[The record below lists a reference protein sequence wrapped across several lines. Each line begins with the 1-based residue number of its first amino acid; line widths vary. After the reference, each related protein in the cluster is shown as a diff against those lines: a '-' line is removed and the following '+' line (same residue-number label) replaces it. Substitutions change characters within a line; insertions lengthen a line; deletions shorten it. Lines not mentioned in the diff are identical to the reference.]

1 MAHPHDKT
9 PLVPSPPSRRQAWFM
24 TVLLML
30 FMALN
35 FWDKA
40 VLGLAAVPIMDELN
54 LSNSTYGLASSSFYL
69 LFTVASILVGLMAN
83 KVRSKWVFVV
93 LALLWAVAQ
102 VPMLISATLTAL
114 FVSRIFM
121 GAAEGPANPL
131 TVHTA
136 HAWFPP
142 ERRSLPTALTQIAS
156 GIGAITAALFLT
168 WVITEHGWRWA
179 FAATA
184 ILSAA
189 WAVVY
194 AILGKDRPADTH
206 PTPADPTAPTAPPA
220 EAAPAVAGDTAD
232 GQRVPYRRILLSPTF
247 LGSLAMTFAAA
258 WCLAVVLAWLV
269 PYFVRIVGYDPSEAG
284 NMVIPPNVVSI
295 TAILVLGALSGRL
308 MSRGTADRVPLGVFT
323 GATVAAGGVCAVLI
337 PYLGTGFWLV
347 CGVSLAAGLPMVAM
361 TSAYNAVGR
370 ICPPAQRGAV
380 LGALYGL
387 YSLGSVGGPYAMGVI
402 LDHAPDLATGYHRG
416 FTVLGVIAIA
426 GGLCAAL
433 CVNPGRDRGRLVGSV
448 AAESPAPGGDGR
460 QPGRPRT
467 SPAV

>member
-1 MAHPHDKT
+1 MVRPNDA
-9 PLVPSPPSRRQAWFM
+9 PPRLRQAWLM

-40 VLGLAAVPIMDELN
+40 VLGLAAVPVMKELR

-69 LFTVASILVGLMAN
+69 LFTVASVLVGLMAN
-83 KVRSKWVFVV
+83 RVRSKWIFVL

-102 VPMLISATLTAL
+102 LPMLVGASVAAL
-114 FVSRIFM
+114 FASRISM

-136 HAWFPP
+136 HGWFPP

-156 GIGAITAALFLT
+156 GLGAITAAIFLT
-168 WVITEHGWRWA
+168 AVITAHGWRWA
-179 FAATA
+179 FAVTA
-184 ILSAA
+184 LLSAV
-189 WAVVY
+189 WALVY
-194 AILGKDRPADTH
+194 AVFGKDRPAETH
-206 PTPADPTAPTAPPA
+206 PAPDA
-220 EAAPAVAGDTAD
+220 EQAVEAG
-232 GQRVPYRRILLSPTF
+232 RHVPYRRILLSPTF

-269 PYFVRIVGYDPSEAG
+269 PYFVKIVGYKPSDAG
-284 NMVIPPNVVSI
+284 NMVVPPNVVSI
-295 TAILVLGALSGRL
+295 AAILILGALSGRL
-308 MSRGTADRVPLGVFT
+308 MVRGTADRIPLGVLT
-323 GATVAAGGVCAVLI
+323 GVTVAVGGLCAVLI

-370 ICPPAQRGAV
+370 ICPPGQRGAV
-380 LGALYGL
+380 LGTLYGL
-387 YSLGSVGGPYAMGVI
+387 YSLGSVGGPYAMGLI
-402 LDHAPDLATGYHRG
+402 LDHAPDLATGYDRG
-416 FTVLGVIAIA
+416 FTVLGVIVLA

-433 CVNPGRDRGRLVGSV
+433 CVNPGRDRGRLAG
-448 AAESPAPGGDGR
+448 AAPDQNSAGGGQGR
-460 QPGRPRT
+460 RARRPRNA
-467 SPAV
+467 AV

>member
-1 MAHPHDKT
+1 
-9 PLVPSPPSRRQAWFM
+9 M
-24 TVLLML
+24 TALLML
-30 FMALN
+30 FMAFN

-40 VLGLAAVPIMDELN
+40 VLGLAAVPIMEELD

-69 LFTVASILVGLMAN
+69 LFTVTSVLVGLMAN

-102 VPMLISATLTAL
+102 LPMLIGATVAAL
-114 FVSRIFM
+114 FASRIFM

-136 HAWFPP
+136 QAWFPP

-156 GIGAITAALFLT
+156 GLGAITAALILT

-179 FAATA
+179 FAVTA
-184 ILSAA
+184 LLSAA

-194 AILGKDRPADTH
+194 AILGKDRPVDTH
-206 PTPADPTAPTAPPA
+206 
-220 EAAPAVAGDTAD
+220 AAPAAPAD
-232 GQRVPYRRILLSPTF
+232 VREGGESGGGEEARVPYRRILLSPTF

-269 PYFVRIVGYDPSEAG
+269 PYFVRIVGYDPSDAG

-295 TAILVLGALSGRL
+295 VAILVLGALSGRL
-308 MSRGTADRVPLGVFT
+308 MARGTADRVPLGVLT
-323 GATVAAGGVCAVLI
+323 GAIVAVGGVFAVLI
-337 PYLGTGFWLV
+337 PHLGDGLWLV

-370 ICPPAQRGAV
+370 ICPPGQRGAV
-380 LGALYGL
+380 LGTLYGL
-387 YSLGSVGGPYAMGVI
+387 YSLGSVSGPYAMGLI
-402 LDHAPDLATGYHRG
+402 LDHAPDLATGYDRG
-416 FTVLGVIAIA
+416 FTVLGVIVMA

-433 CVNPGRDRGRLVGSV
+433 CVNPEGDRRAW
-448 AAESPAPGGDGR
+448 AAPA
-460 QPGRPRT
+460 T
-467 SPAV
+467 